1 MLNHAG
7 KLVFERSVYND
18 DDEDEESVIVC
29 CYISIERWEPT
40 RVCLYNMFIV
50 IILFSRI
57 IFIFLSRPSLTLQ
70 NVRIPLAPQRNPD
83 RGRSS
88 LESHYESEN

>member
-1 MLNHAG
+1 MGTYESL
-7 KLVFERSVYND
+7 SV
-18 DDEDEESVIVC
+18 
-29 CYISIERWEPT
+29 
-40 RVCLYNMFIV
+40 YNMFIV

-70 NVRIPLAPQRNPD
+70 NVRITLAPQRNPD

-88 LESHYESEN
+88 LESHYESENWAGGRSRVRLVRYL